1 MQRHTGPIWKHIF
14 PSKKPD
20 LEMNKASNVLKSCMH
35 VIEFRLVP
43 HVRWPC
49 VVLAQLACSEL
60 YHGATAV
67 AQCKIHWVKNVTNA
81 HRYHTHML
89 KMPISTSVYQYSNLP
104 LCIPIPY
111 PVTHFMYQYWLTGPF
126 PIVLCV

>member
-1 MQRHTGPIWKHIF
+1 
-14 PSKKPD
+14 
-20 LEMNKASNVLKSCMH
+20 MNKASIVLESCMH

-49 VVLAQLACSEL
+49 VVLVQLACSEF

-67 AQCKIHWVKNVTNA
+67 AQCKIHWVKNVANA

-89 KMPISTSVYQYSNLP
+89 KMHISTSVYQYSNLP
-104 LCIPIPY
+104 LCIPIPDRLTY
-111 PVTHFMYQYWLTGPF
+111 IMLQYWLTGPF
-126 PIVLCV
+126 PIFFFF